1 MTSLTLRCVP
11 DQRHPGLPLTLAG
24 MRIHFS
30 SAASKLA
37 LTMLCVVGAG
47 CATVLGPRT
56 ITLTEADVA
65 RQIAKLYP
73 LERKLLGELTVRVEA
88 PRVKLLSINNRI
100 ATDLD
105 FSGSLDRSGKVSRG
119 TIALDYALRFDDA
132 AQAVRMTQ
140 VRVVRVQ
147 IDGRVDNMNDRPKAV
162 VDKFGALLAEQLLND
177 AAIYRFKPE
186 DLKAAEGKGYK
197 PGSVTVT
204 SRGVEITMVPVTR

>member
-1 MTSLTLRCVP
+1 M
-11 DQRHPGLPLTLAG
+11 Q
-24 MRIHFS
+24 IHTRPWFN
-30 SAASKLA
+30 KLA
-37 LTMLCVVGAG
+37 STLLCAAAAG
-47 CATVLGPRT
+47 CASVVGPRT

-88 PRVKLLSINNRI
+88 PRVKLLSASNRI

-105 FSGSLDRSGKVSRG
+105 FSGSLDRSGKASRG

-140 VRVVRVQ
+140 VRVARVQ
-147 IDGRVDNMNDRPKAV
+147 IDGLGDRPKAV

-177 AAIYRFKPE
+177 VAIYRFKPE
-186 DLKAAEGKGYK
+186 DLKTVEGKGYK
-197 PGSVTVT
+197 PGSVAVT
-204 SRGVEITMVPVTR
+204 SRGVEITMVPLTR